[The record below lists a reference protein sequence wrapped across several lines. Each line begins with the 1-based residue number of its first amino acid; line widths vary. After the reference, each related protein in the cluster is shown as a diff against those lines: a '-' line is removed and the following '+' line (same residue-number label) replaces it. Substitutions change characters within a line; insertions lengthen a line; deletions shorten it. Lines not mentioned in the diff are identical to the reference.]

1 LAGGRR
7 ILARDERLTVDREL
21 TGRVAVVTGGGT
33 GIGLATARALAA
45 DGSVV
50 YLAVRDVDRGR
61 RAVEESSGEGLDL
74 RVVRMDVTD
83 SPAIA
88 GAFAEIDEAT
98 GRLDILVNNAGVDA
112 VGRVEDLSDQDWER
126 SIGTNLTGPFLVARE
141 AIPRMRRTGGGA
153 IVNVASNAGL
163 VARAEEPAYSA
174 AKAGLLMLTR
184 SLALAHA
191 ADRIRVNAVC
201 PGPVGDTGIMDRNLA
216 RASDPTAAL
225 ASYLAKAPLAAAL
238 GRLIEPRE
246 VAAAIR
252 FLCSDAAAMITGAT
266 LAIDGG
272 KSAAGSG

>member
-1 LAGGRR
+1 M
-7 ILARDERLTVDREL
+7 EREL
-21 TGRVAVVTGGGT
+21 AGRVAVVTGGAS
-33 GIGLATARALAA
+33 GIGLATARALGA
-45 DGSVV
+45 DGATVF
-50 YLAVRDVDRGR
+50 LAVRDVDRGR
-61 RAVEESSGEGLDL
+61 RAVADSGDVVDL

-83 SPAIA
+83 SAMVREGFVELDA
-88 GAFAEIDEAT
+88 A
-98 GRLDILVNNAGVDA
+98 GRLDIVVNNAGIDL
-112 VGRVEDLSDQDWER
+112 VGRVEALSEADWR
-126 SIGTNLTGPFLVARE
+126 RCLDTNLTGAFLVARE
-141 AIPRMRRTGGGA
+141 AIPRLRRTGGGS

-163 VARAEEPAYSA
+163 VARPDEPAYSA

-201 PGPVGDTGIMDRNLA
+201 PGPVGETDIMDRNLA
-216 RASDPTAAL
+216 RASDPSAAL

-252 FLCSDAAAMITGAT
+252 YLCSDAAAMVTGAT

-272 KSAAGSG
+272 KSAAGTG